1 MAKQAKQRYQRQKIR
16 AGEYTR
22 PVRQV
27 LQACAICGRET
38 WGSPLKRYCSI
49 ACQMKANYQR
59 NGEKYRK
66 ARMERYRAAT
76 KGGKLKD

>member
-1 MAKQAKQRYQRQKIR
+1 MAKQAKQRYQRQTIR

-27 LQACAICGRET
+27 LLACATCGRET
-38 WGSPLKRYCSI
+38 WGSPLKKYCTI

-59 NGEKYRK
+59 NGEKYRA
-66 ARMERYRAAT
+66 ARMARYRDAA
-76 KGGKLKD
+76 KGGKQQD